1 VITVIREIGGKLLE
15 EVELFDVYQGSQI
28 ESGYKSMAFSLVFRA
43 EDRTLTDKEVNDI
56 MERITAGLEE
66 KFDASL
72 RK

>member
-1 VITVIREIGGKLLE
+1 MFT
-15 EVELFDVYQGSQI
+15 
-28 ESGYKSMAFSLVFRA
+28 RA
-43 EDRTLTDKEVNDI
+43 VRLKVDTRAWPFPLYLGPKNETLTDKEVNDI